1 MVEGETSL
9 EVASFFVLFSQ
20 NKDESING
28 CGYLSK
34 NYLLTNVVLQENLL
48 DLGSD
53 GLGVQLVGE
62 GGHLVQTGGGGEGRA
77 AQPRPHRQ
85 GGTLSLMWRRAFLPQ
100 RQRPPL
106 CRRP

>member
-1 MVEGETSL
+1 MNI
-9 EVASFFVLFSQ
+9 A
-20 NKDESING
+20 
-28 CGYLSK
+28 
-34 NYLLTNVVLQENLL
+34 YLLTNVVLQENLL

-85 GGTLSLMWRRAFLPQ
+85 HLAVGGQGVQQ
-100 RQRPPL
+100 RGGAAAKYVSFGSIV
-106 CRRP
+106 